1 MSVSE
6 SIRVLIVDDHGILR
20 SGLKT
25 TLSIFKDIEVV
36 GEAEDGEEAVR
47 LCDEL
52 HPAVVLMDLVMP
64 VMDGLTCLRE
74 LRKRGFHQRVIVL
87 TALCDPQ
94 QKELILEAGADQY
107 LLKTALL
114 GGLPDLVAQQ

>member
-1 MSVSE
+1 M
-6 SIRVLIVDDHGILR
+6 
-20 SGLKT
+20 
-25 TLSIFKDIEVV
+25 
-36 GEAEDGEEAVR
+36 
-47 LCDEL
+47 
-52 HPAVVLMDLVMP
+52 MP